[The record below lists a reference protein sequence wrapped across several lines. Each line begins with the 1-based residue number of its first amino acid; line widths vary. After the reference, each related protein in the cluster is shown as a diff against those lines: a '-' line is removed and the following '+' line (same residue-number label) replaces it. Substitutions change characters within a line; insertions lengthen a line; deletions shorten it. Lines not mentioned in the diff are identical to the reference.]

1 MLNLISWSCKI
12 YEFLSR
18 ILNIFFEDH
27 YFLRL
32 FHFLI
37 ENIVFY
43 YKRLLSQLLIASLA
57 RKENSPLRFY
67 TVLVAIVLTTESL
80 FFAS

>member
-37 ENIVFY
+37 ENILFFY

-57 RKENSPLRFY
+57 RKENSPLRFN
-67 TVLVAIVLTTESL
+67 TVLVAIVLTTESP
-80 FFAS
+80 FF